1 MYDFSL
7 YSWTLFRIPKG
18 ISFTFNIIDCDPWIF
33 ASNIHASLI
42 LIMSQWG
49 KVIKVLKC
57 RTLHLVL

>member
-7 YSWTLFRIPKG
+7 YSWTPFGIPKG
-18 ISFTFNIIDCDPWIF
+18 INFTFNIIDYDPRIV

-57 RTLHLVL
+57 GTLHLVL